1 VSSDQKAFQ
10 PAPVTVSQYSGSFS
24 PDGHWLAYFSY
35 ESGGLPQVYVVQFPG
50 PGAKYQISQNGGW
63 SPRWDKKGHLYFLTM
78 GDRLMEADLEMS
90 DKSIEVKALQP
101 LFDVDVPGYTA
112 PFFDV
117 SADGSRFLV
126 ITSADPTASR
136 SITVLLNWQAAL
148 KKQ

>member
-1 VSSDQKAFQ
+1 
-10 PAPVTVSQYSGSFS
+10 
-24 PDGHWLAYFSY
+24 
-35 ESGGLPQVYVVQFPG
+35 
-50 PGAKYQISQNGGW
+50 
-63 SPRWDKKGHLYFLTM
+63 
-78 GDRLMEADLEMS
+78 
-90 DKSIEVKALQP
+90 VKALQP

-117 SADGSRFLV
+117 TPDGSRFVV